1 MEVVVTLWVL
11 FAAILGLVWWMFY
24 VPHPPGRED

>member
-11 FAAILGLVWWMFY
+11 FAAILGLVWGMFY
-24 VPHPPGRED
+24 VPRPPKGED